1 MSDLVSLNC
10 PSCGGHLTL
19 DRSSIG
25 AECKYCG
32 SQFLIKE
39 AMTAQGL
46 NNVADAVNNLA
57 DSQQSYKE
65 RYNNLLNRIKR
76 GIMDSDWDNVM
87 RWCSELYDMDS
98 SDQIYTLKTWIAELQ
113 DKSYK
118 MSIYETDCV
127 PKIKTMASEMTK
139 WQGGFYIFSVLFL
152 ISFLMLIFFSLPG
165 DTRASSAD
173 ELMLFFGVV
182 GGIMLLVAGGFLLLW
197 RSQLKQIRS
206 LKATKPDM
214 DSFEALKTKVL
225 STIGTLIK

>member
-1 MSDLVSLNC
+1 MPDLVSLNC

-32 SQFLIKE
+32 SQFLVKE

-87 RWCSELYDMDS
+87 RWCGELYDMDS
-98 SDQIYTLKTWIAELQ
+98 SDQIYTLKTWVAELQ
-113 DKSYK
+113 DKSCK
-118 MSIYETDCV
+118 MNVYETECM

-139 WQGGFYIFSVLFL
+139 WQGGFYTFSTFFL
-152 ISFLMLIFFSLPG
+152 IAFFCASSIS
-165 DTRASSAD
+165 DTR
-173 ELMLFFGVV
+173 
-182 GGIMLLVAGGFLLLW
+182 
-197 RSQLKQIRS
+197 
-206 LKATKPDM
+206 
-214 DSFEALKTKVL
+214 
-225 STIGTLIK
+225 

>member
-87 RWCSELYDMDS
+87 RWCGELYDMDS
-98 SDQIYTLKTWIAELQ
+98 SDQVYQLKAKVIALKDLCCNLDAKEKNSVFEQKICRHEMTAGRKKTVLFAILFGVFLLITIILFCLDRSRSDILDIVLVFSILGGVIFLCLALGNLLRWRSNATYSRRLLAEQ
-113 DKSYK
+113 DKSNERDMA
-118 MSIYETDCV
+118 MSQFLSGLTE
-127 PKIKTMASEMTK
+127 
-139 WQGGFYIFSVLFL
+139 LF
-152 ISFLMLIFFSLPG
+152 
-165 DTRASSAD
+165 
-173 ELMLFFGVV
+173 
-182 GGIMLLVAGGFLLLW
+182 
-197 RSQLKQIRS
+197 K
-206 LKATKPDM
+206 
-214 DSFEALKTKVL
+214 
-225 STIGTLIK
+225 

>member
-139 WQGGFYIFSVLFL
+139 WQGGFYGFSVFFLLAFSVLVASL
-152 ISFLMLIFFSLPG
+152 IPGNMDSNVANLMLPLSGFS
-165 DTRASSAD
+165 
-173 ELMLFFGVV
+173 V
-182 GGIMLLVAGGFLLLW
+182 GLNLLIAGGFLLMW
-197 RSQLKQIRS
+197 RSQLKQIRY
-206 LKATKPDM
+206 LKATKPDI
-214 DSFEALKTKVL
+214 DRFEALRTKVL
-225 STIGTLIK
+225 SSIGTLIK